1 MAANDDIA
9 VTIPA
14 DLIERA
20 KVWADRDATSIE
32 QFVLNAVEEMI
43 QPHRDAAYLAYLAER
58 AARGSRE
65 HFAQVLAQCGGEPP
79 RPGDEIPEGWWDG
92 R

>member
-1 MAANDDIA
+1 MAANNDIA
-9 VTIPA
+9 VTLPA

-20 KVWADRDATSIE
+20 KVRAERDSTSVDEFVLQAVERVITARRDA
-32 QFVLNAVEEMI
+32 
-43 QPHRDAAYLAYLAER
+43 AYLAER

-65 HFAQVLAQCGGEPP
+65 HFAQILAQCGGEPP
-79 RPGDEIPEGWWDG
+79 RPGDEIPEGWLDG

>member
-32 QFVLNAVEEMI
+32 QFVRNAVEEMI
-43 QPHRDAAYLAYLAER
+43 QAHRDAAYLAER

-65 HFAQVLAQCGGEPP
+65 HFAQILAQCGGEPP
-79 RPGDEIPEGWWDG
+79 RPGDEIPEGWLDG